1 VNERSIFK
9 IQYFRSIFAKDNNP
23 RISCAEATIS
33 SPASIVEGRN
43 MIDNKNLM
51 QKLIALSLAFIG
63 VAAMVFAW
71 FVLLATASHD
81 MKIVAIEVGGVVVT
95 ISGYFLWQYSN
106 RQRNDMEKRD
116 ELPTQ
121 SEN

>member
-1 VNERSIFK
+1 M
-9 IQYFRSIFAKDNNP
+9 
-23 RISCAEATIS
+23 IS
-33 SPASIVEGRN
+33 
-43 MIDNKNLM
+43 NKNVM

-95 ISGYFLWQYSN
+95 IAGYFLWQYSN
-106 RQRNDMEKRD
+106 RTCSDLETKD
-116 ELPTQ
+116 ELPAQ
-121 SEN
+121 DEN